1 MENKKTTINISGV
14 LCMISVFF
22 IAMKL
27 DGFINWPWLIVLF
40 PIWGAS
46 LVILA
51 GYGIILT
58 IIKIHKWWH
67 NGIQPAFVAK
77 GNPLVW
83 DYKSGE
89 MYGDYEKETDED

>member
-1 MENKKTTINISGV
+1 MENRKTTINISGI

-51 GYGIILT
+51 GYGIVLT
-58 IIKIHKWWH
+58 FIKFIKWWH
-67 NGIQPAFVAK
+67 NGIEPAFVPGGK
-77 GNPLVW
+77 RLVW
-83 DYKSGE
+83 DYKTGE
-89 MYGDYEKETDED
+89 MIGGEYENED